1 MHASN
6 KTVIEDEE
14 EDDVFSQ
21 RPFYTVV
28 APVVTS

>member
-14 EDDVFSQ
+14 EDGVFF
-21 RPFYTVV
+21 P
-28 APVVTS
+28 APLYCGSRQ